1 MTTVCLVIISHNPEQ
16 MSLPSDRENLLAHLD
31 NVLEGLRQRTT
42 EFANAIVEA
51 SANSRTLLDSL
62 MFEIITYPVY
72 PMPFW
77 PTFDNMITE
86 RLHNEAQLEVV
97 RLYKNTFANAILVFL
112 EPHLALLQESLQHS
126 QPLEAELREFLSTSS
141 KEKRAD
147 LKNWPTFL
155 TKNKL
160 FSTVAH
166 RLPFNLPVVFDLMA
180 VLADDSRVD
189 VRLLHTACQNC
200 EAVQLALMYVA
211 EFCDAQVF
219 VQKWRETRAK
229 WSNTMLP
236 EEMFFFIYN
245 HNTRVI
251 EYKNWCDGLSR
262 CSSQGQNLAD
272 ATVDAIR
279 KEYLDTLFANL
290 GVIGDDLERLQGALP
305 SPAFE
310 KLIPSH
316 PELTTR
322 FRFVDEPS
330 ECLICL
336 EPILAGISPCTNNAC
351 GLNSNFGGTRQY
363 CHYRCFRSHAW
374 SFQYDLNDA
383 REEQRPVRCM
393 LCNSSFEV
401 QEANLTLT
409 QFLPT
414 GCDITAPETD
424 IGTCYSGGTFSTSKM
439 GHFVEET
446 DSNRKISPTEA
457 LDSAYHF

>member
-1 MTTVCLVIISHNPEQ
+1 MT
-16 MSLPSDRENLLAHLD
+16 LPSDRENLSAHLAD
-31 NVLEGLRQRTT
+31 VLESLRQRTT
-42 EFANAIVEA
+42 DYTNAIAKA
-51 SANSRTLLDSL
+51 SASERTMLDVL
-62 MFEIITYPVY
+62 MFEIITDPVY

-77 PTFDNMITE
+77 PIFDSMVTE
-86 RLHNEAQLEVV
+86 QLHDEAQLEVV
-97 RLYKNTFANAILVFL
+97 RLYKNAFADAILVFL

-126 QPLEAELREFLSTSS
+126 QPLEAELREFLSVSL

-147 LKNWPTFL
+147 LKNWALFL
-155 TKNKL
+155 TKNSS
-160 FSTVAH
+160 FSAVAH
-166 RLPFNLPVVFDLMA
+166 QLPFNVPVVFDLMA
-180 VLADDSRVD
+180 VLADNSRAD
-189 VRLLHTACQNC
+189 IRLLYTACQNC
-200 EAVQLALMYVA
+200 EAVQLALMYVG
-211 EFCDAQVF
+211 EFCDAQAF
-219 VQKWRETRAK
+219 VQNWRETRAK
-229 WSNTMLP
+229 WSSEMSP

-245 HNTRVI
+245 HNARVI
-251 EYKNWCDGLSR
+251 EYKTWCDGLSR
-262 CSSQGQNLAD
+262 YSNQDQYLAD
-272 ATVDAIR
+272 AIVDAIR
-279 KEYLDTLFANL
+279 KEHLDMLFINL
-290 GVIGDDLERLQGALP
+290 VVIGDDLQKLQGALP

-336 EPILAGISPCTNNAC
+336 EPILAGISPCPNDEC

-374 SFQYDLNDA
+374 SFQYGLNGA
-383 REEQRPVRCM
+383 REDQRPVRCM

-424 IGTCYSGGTFSTSKM
+424 IGTCYSGGTFCRRD
-439 GHFVEET
+439 GQQPQ
-446 DSNRKISPTEA
+446 D
-457 LDSAYHF
+457 LDHACLFDKNGNPSF